1 MTLLELTIGMIFHYV
16 LIIKYHINSYE
27 KYLQK
32 LLRE

>member
-16 LIIKYHINSYE
+16 LITEYRINNYE

-32 LLRE
+32 LLLE